1 MECGTFHTELLGKNQ
16 SFDAF
21 PQAFLSLKQLVFNF
35 PCSKKGFTLFSFLT
49 IAMDLLRRIKREN
62 QGSPARREHNSRKA
76 ICHWRV
82 IVGKLQ
88 ELIVLVAAQEQ
99 VSSWQEDGSSIRL
112 FSSLS
117 SGAATLA
124 PQSPST
130 ASYEP
135 KNAKGQIYK
144 ELIKTGDPL
153 PLTKSKTPPAVSFAI
168 CAHPADSLV
177 GAGNQ
182 SQREIWCRKCHQRWL
197 VDHEV
202 MDQLKSK
209 GEAKKKAPNQPL
221 EHTLPI
227 VKKLLANMPRVAP
240 VAKMTEEESEVSSIA
255 PLSEAQPST
264 AAAER
269 STRVMGYVVNYQCGK
284 EADRLIVKKDGPT
297 KGRHFYKCRARLCNF
312 FEWDATEVQELQQAQ
327 RQAQAIATRSE
338 EMIQEAERRH
348 MTAMEEQRIQFNEQ
362 VQYLQGQIMW
372 LTALAGEERISQVMA
387 SAEAQQEVTNQAM
400 NLRDSLHGWEE
411 IQETQE

>member
-1 MECGTFHTELLGKNQ
+1 M
-16 SFDAF
+16 
-21 PQAFLSLKQLVFNF
+21 
-35 PCSKKGFTLFSFLT
+35 
-49 IAMDLLRRIKREN
+49 
-62 QGSPARREHNSRKA
+62 
-76 ICHWRV
+76 
-82 IVGKLQ
+82 
-88 ELIVLVAAQEQ
+88 AAQEQ
-99 VSSWQEDGSSIRL
+99 VSSWQEDGSSIGL
-112 FSSLS
+112 FSSPSL
-117 SGAATLA
+117 GAATLA

-130 ASYEP
+130 TSYAP

-153 PLTKSKTPPAVSFAI
+153 PLRKSKTPPPVNFAI
-168 CAHPADSLV
+168 CTHPADSLV

-209 GEAKKKAPNQPL
+209 GETKKKTPNQPL

-227 VKKLLANMPRVAP
+227 VKKLLANMPRVASS
-240 VAKMTEEESEVSSIA
+240 AKDRQRRDSEVSSIH

-269 STRVMGYVVNYQCGK
+269 STRVMGYAVNCQCGK

-372 LTALAGEERISQVMA
+372 LTSFGRRGEDQSGDGKPRGTTGGHQIR
-387 SAEAQQEVTNQAM
+387 
-400 NLRDSLHGWEE
+400 L
-411 IQETQE
+411 